1 MTIKAVITS
10 EANARRAASG
20 HQPSG
25 DLAFTW
31 RWKCSAMEVER
42 RALGPART
50 NFNDYV
56 GTVAADDAEALLD
69 QPSLSELAQID
80 RDRYTLLGIDLRVD
94 GPTTTSICAI
104 DGV

>member
-10 EANARRAASG
+10 EAKCTQGCLGASTFRR
-20 HQPSG
+20 PP
-25 DLAFTW
+25 FTW

-56 GTVAADDAEALLD
+56 GTVAADHAEAVLD
-69 QPSLSELAQID
+69 
-80 RDRYTLLGIDLRVD
+80 
-94 GPTTTSICAI
+94 PTEPL
-104 DGV
+104 